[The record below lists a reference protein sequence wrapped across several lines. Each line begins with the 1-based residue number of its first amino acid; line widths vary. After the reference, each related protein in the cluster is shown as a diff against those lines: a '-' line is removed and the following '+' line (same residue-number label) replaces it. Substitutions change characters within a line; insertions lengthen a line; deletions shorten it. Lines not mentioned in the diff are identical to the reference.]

1 MCCDLRSTMAG
12 RGSTLTAT
20 ELTRRPVPMDRCW
33 SVPFASALSAFLLVL
48 NSSCYGFLYVLFMK
62 KYGINHA
69 EAAWPA
75 SALVIA
81 GSSVCLV
88 VSALQDRL
96 SVFHITLVG
105 GLLASL
111 GLIASTFTPTIAWMT
126 FTFGVLHGA
135 GIGTALLGFSLYI
148 LLYFD
153 KYSGTAFAV
162 MWVFRAVSGMA
173 GTQLLWHL
181 ANAYGV
187 EGCLLIT
194 GGLLLHVVP
203 FTMLIKS
210 PSPTRLF
217 WCASAKHREKNTYNP
232 VAQNLSS
239 KANQVTSTCSQ
250 VLPDTPSSTHH
261 PSPPTSSFASVI
273 ASMRTWSF
281 YVALFYSAMCEYLF
295 VTFNATVVAYGVDK
309 GCSLVDSKQL
319 VTYNSMGLLVGRV
332 VIPFTTEKLRYRH
345 CPGVVASFLA
355 AAICFIV
362 LTQVSTY
369 AGLVAAATA
378 MGVAQGYVLCM
389 KSVIVADFV
398 GLECFTFCCGVGG
411 ILSIPLWLSGPS
423 IIGFFRDKNGSYDYL
438 YAMLAILCLLHAI
451 LLGLLTWRKAICRR
465 QRLDSPFLKEGVSE
479 LQDLKKTSMV

>member
-126 FTFGVLHGA
+126 FTFGVLHG
-135 GIGTALLGFSLYI
+135 
-148 LLYFD
+148 
-153 KYSGTAFAV
+153 
-162 MWVFRAVSGMA
+162 
-173 GTQLLWHL
+173 
-181 ANAYGV
+181 
-187 EGCLLIT
+187 
-194 GGLLLHVVP
+194 
-203 FTMLIKS
+203 
-210 PSPTRLF
+210 
-217 WCASAKHREKNTYNP
+217 
-232 VAQNLSS
+232 
-239 KANQVTSTCSQ
+239 
-250 VLPDTPSSTHH
+250 
-261 PSPPTSSFASVI
+261 
-273 ASMRTWSF
+273 
-281 YVALFYSAMCEYLF
+281 
-295 VTFNATVVAYGVDK
+295 
-309 GCSLVDSKQL
+309 
-319 VTYNSMGLLVGRV
+319 
-332 VIPFTTEKLRYRH
+332 
-345 CPGVVASFLA
+345 
-355 AAICFIV
+355 
-362 LTQVSTY
+362 
-369 AGLVAAATA
+369 
-378 MGVAQGYVLCM
+378 
-389 KSVIVADFV
+389 
-398 GLECFTFCCGVGG
+398 
-411 ILSIPLWLSGPS
+411 
-423 IIGFFRDKNGSYDYL
+423 FFRDKNGSYDYL

>member
-1 MCCDLRSTMAG
+1 MLERAV
-12 RGSTLTAT
+12 R
-20 ELTRRPVPMDRCW
+20 
-33 SVPFASALSAFLLVL
+33 LSILGLLLVM

-62 KYGINHA
+62 KYGIDHA

-81 GSSVCLV
+81 GSCVCIA
-88 VSALQDRL
+88 VSALQDKL

-111 GLIASTFTPTIAWMT
+111 GLVASTFAPNIAWMT

-187 EGCLLIT
+187 EGSLLIT

-203 FTMLIKS
+203 FTMFIKS
-210 PSPTRLF
+210 PSPTRISL
-217 WCASAKHREKNTYNP
+217 CASIQKPGKNTYNP
-232 VAQNLSS
+232 VANKASS
-239 KANQVTSTCSQ
+239 QHVQLPSPSSR
-250 VLPDTPSSTHH
+250 VLPEELSATHRPSA
-261 PSPPTSSFASVI
+261 PTSSFASVM
-273 ASMRTWSF
+273 ASLRTWPF
-281 YVALFYSAMCEYLF
+281 YAALFYSAMCEYLF

-309 GCSLVDSKQL
+309 GSSLEDSKQ
-319 VTYNSMGLLVGRV
+319 VVIYNSVGLLVGRV
-332 VIPFTTEKLRYRH
+332 VIPFATEKLCYRH
-345 CPGVVASFLA
+345 CPGVSASFLA
-355 AAICFIV
+355 AAICFFM

-369 AGLVAAATA
+369 AGLVATA
-378 MGVAQGYVLCM
+378 SVMGVAQGYVLCM
-389 KSVIVADFV
+389 KSVIVADHV

-411 ILSIPLWLSGPS
+411 LLSVPLWLSGPS

-438 YAMLAILCLLHAI
+438 YVMLAVLCLLHAV
-451 LLGLLTWRKAICRR
+451 LLGLLSWREVILRR
-465 QRLDSPFLKEGVSE
+465 QRREQIFHEVDMPE
-479 LQDLKKTSMV
+479 LQHMKEPCTM

>member
-1 MCCDLRSTMAG
+1 
-12 RGSTLTAT
+12 
-20 ELTRRPVPMDRCW
+20 
-33 SVPFASALSAFLLVL
+33 
-48 NSSCYGFLYVLFMK
+48 
-62 KYGINHA
+62 
-69 EAAWPA
+69 
-75 SALVIA
+75 
-81 GSSVCLV
+81 
-88 VSALQDRL
+88 
-96 SVFHITLVG
+96 
-105 GLLASL
+105 
-111 GLIASTFTPTIAWMT
+111 MT

-181 ANAYGV
+181 ANAYGI

-203 FTMLIKS
+203 FTMLIKY
-210 PSPTRLF
+210 PRPTRLS

-232 VAQNLSS
+232 VAQSLSS
-239 KANQVTSTCSQ
+239 KANQVTSTCSH
-250 VLPDTPSSTHH
+250 VLPDTLSPTHH

-355 AAICFIV
+355 AAICFVV
-362 LTQVSTY
+362 LTQV
-369 AGLVAAATA
+369 VN
-378 MGVAQGYVLCM
+378 VR
-389 KSVIVADFV
+389 
-398 GLECFTFCCGVGG
+398 
-411 ILSIPLWLSGPS
+411 WSGRR
-423 IIGFFRDKNGSYDYL
+423 GNGNGSRARLRVVHEVGDSRRLCRPGMLHLLLWCGRNSVNTAVALRTIHNRFLSRQERIIRLPLRHARHPVPASCNSSGVTYL
-438 YAMLAILCLLHAI
+438 AESDLQNTATGFPIPQRGRVGAARFEKNVHGVKTQKQVKSGCVCLLSKH
-451 LLGLLTWRKAICRR
+451 
-465 QRLDSPFLKEGVSE
+465 
-479 LQDLKKTSMV
+479 